1 MIEMSEICRIY
12 LTVVDRI
19 FLNISFIQKTFV
31 LFAKQLVKNYV
42 QFSGEFVYLF
52 SKVWSDKPFKK

>member
-1 MIEMSEICRIY
+1 MIEMSGICRIY
-12 LTVVDRI
+12 LTVVDI
-19 FLNISFIQKTFV
+19 YKTFV

>member
-31 LFAKQLVKNYV
+31 LFVKQLVKNYV